1 MTGERFA
8 AWKGGWECSPNEL
21 SGRRCGIHV
30 ETHCN
35 ASLRVLNYR
44 ISKRFPGIDQEH
56 RILPQLVGRA
66 FLDDGDGGVAEL
78 SEARLCE
85 HFLDEGAL
93 EAEVVNAGRVVV
105 EGAVFLVQVGD
116 ADDPSGEQELV
127 KEPEERSKIRHVVK
141 GHAADDQVIPTVRP
155 FAPPDVAEEC
165 PNVGKALFPD
175 LSCEDV
181 EHSPGAVDAG
191 DAPQMGL

>member
-1 MTGERFA
+1 MRLY
-8 AWKGGWECSPNEL
+8 KVL
-21 SGRRCGIHV
+21 V
-30 ETHCN
+30 
-35 ASLRVLNYR
+35 LRILR
-44 ISKRFPGIDQEH
+44 RFPGAYQEH
-56 RILPQLVGRA
+56 RIIPHPFRGTL
-66 FLDDGDGGVAEL
+66 LDDGAGGVAKIRET
-78 SEARLCE
+78 RIRE
-85 HFLDEGAL
+85 HFLDDVAF
-93 EAEVVNAGRVVV
+93 EAEVVDAGRVVV